1 MENCKLVKLLIL
13 FDDYILQVY
22 MIFHQYFEMTEFYF
36 VIGSNSDI
44 FSNQEIIENKNFMKG
59 FLKALLI

>member
-22 MIFHQYFEMTEFYF
+22 MIFHQYFEMTEFYL

-59 FLKALLI
+59 FL

>member
-13 FDDYILQVY
+13 FYDYILQVY
-22 MIFHQYFEMTEFYF
+22 MIFHQYFEMMEFYL

-44 FSNQEIIENKNFMKG
+44 FSNQEIRENKNFMKG
-59 FLKALLI
+59 FL

>member
-13 FDDYILQVY
+13 FYDYILQVY
-22 MIFHQYFEMTEFYF
+22 MIFHQYFEMMEFYL

-59 FLKALLI
+59 FL